1 MCGHPFIKWNLLF
14 FFLLAVV
21 GLFKLQVVL
30 LKMAP
35 GGQVQRKW
43 SGYFTQVMYA
53 DRTEAPERGSYETAL
68 LVPPPSWSFLFFF
81 PLLPSL
87 SQGMGYMSLAVR
99 TLGSDHIWHFWDVY
113 AKKRGWGRGN
123 NQNTLNI
130 SFWIHTLPDTSISD
144 TRTRRSCPDK

>member
-14 FFLLAVV
+14 FFLSAMV
-21 GLFKLQVVL
+21 GLSKLQVVL

-35 GGQVQRKW
+35 GGQVQRKRC
-43 SGYFTQVMYA
+43 GYFTQVMYA
-53 DRTEAPERGSYETAL
+53 DRTEAPERGSYETGCWY
-68 LVPPPSWSFLFFF
+68 PSFLVFFIFF
-81 PLLPSL
+81 PLSPSL

-144 TRTRRSCPDK
+144 TRTRRSRPDK